1 MDSSAFR
8 RVMGHFP
15 SGVTIVT
22 TRLPGGRVCGLTVN
36 AFCSVS
42 LQPPLV
48 LVCVDRFSDTHAC
61 ILDAGLFAVNVLEAK
76 GGEPLSRRFASPGAD
91 TKFEGV
97 EYREESTGAPVL
109 EDSIAWVDC
118 RLVESMPGGDH
129 TIFLGEVVAAD
140 AMGDTPLVYFRGS
153 YGRFQA

>member
-48 LVCVDRFSDTHAC
+48 LVCVDRFADTHAC

-91 TKFEGV
+91 AKFEGV
-97 EYREESTGAPVL
+97 GYREESTGAPVL

-129 TIFLGEVVAAD
+129 TIFLGEVLAAD
-140 AMGDTPLVYFRGS
+140 ATGDTPLVYFRGS